1 MNTKD
6 LKCFQTV
13 YEEGSIHQA
22 ARKLYITP
30 QGLSKN
36 IRLLENELGA
46 QLFERTKKG
55 LKPTESADF
64 LYQKAERI
72 VSQLEEIE
80 YGLRQLERKEI
91 VLRLGC
97 ACGVFNVIPF
107 QLILDFMERHP
118 LIRVE
123 WCEYSNREVKEMLNA
138 SRIEYGF
145 TVGMCEEGAVIQRR
159 LAKREILL
167 LVWEGHPLYGCD
179 RVTIDLLRDE
189 NLILMNENFH
199 MFHDFRKACQV
210 RGFLPK
216 IAAKTADGPFLYKL
230 CAQRIGLA
238 VIPDFM
244 VDDFKME
251 GLRAVPFEEGL
262 TWEVYGVFREDNRNF
277 ETIAAFDGYLK
288 QNM

>member
-91 VLRLGC
+91 PVC
-97 ACGVFNVIPF
+97 F
-107 QLILDFMERHP
+107 
-118 LIRVE
+118 
-123 WCEYSNREVKEMLNA
+123 
-138 SRIEYGF
+138 
-145 TVGMCEEGAVIQRR
+145 
-159 LAKREILL
+159 
-167 LVWEGHPLYGCD
+167 
-179 RVTIDLLRDE
+179 
-189 NLILMNENFH
+189 
-199 MFHDFRKACQV
+199 
-210 RGFLPK
+210 
-216 IAAKTADGPFLYKL
+216 
-230 CAQRIGLA
+230 
-238 VIPDFM
+238 
-244 VDDFKME
+244 
-251 GLRAVPFEEGL
+251 
-262 TWEVYGVFREDNRNF
+262 
-277 ETIAAFDGYLK
+277 
-288 QNM
+288 